1 MPLAPVNI
9 PPGIVKA
16 ATPLQVKGRY
26 WDGNLIR
33 WRSGKLL
40 PVGGWTRI
48 SSTPLAS
55 VARIIFPWT
64 LNNGDEYA
72 AFGCDDHLYVLTDN
86 AGFINVTPPNFVG
99 SEASAI
105 GEYGAYDYGYTYYG
119 LDTDPTYPRPPNLAF
134 LPVFS
139 WTIDNFGEDILAVAS
154 SDGRLLHWNYGEQ
167 YAEEVGLSTV
177 VTIDRVSNVAT
188 VTTVNN
194 HGFLVGDQ
202 VVITGNSVGSLNGT
216 YTVASAPTV
225 TTFTYANAGT
235 NATGSGGTANSVNMP
250 PQNNQGVVVSAERHA
265 VLIGCGGNPRR
276 VAWSDTEDYT
286 NWQFSDPNSAAGFL
300 DLDTRSKITMCTN
313 VREGILI
320 WTEQEAWLM
329 RYIGLPYI
337 YQVEQIG
344 YNCGLIAPR
353 AFATFGGR
361 CVWMS
366 KDSFWIYDGGV
377 AKPLPCE
384 VGSYIFENIDPFA
397 GILYTNGS
405 DNGLFPEVWFWYP
418 STGELTPNK
427 YVVYNYAEGW
437 WSLGT
442 MSRTAGCSAGVFQ
455 YPFTADENND
465 VFQQEDGWTDDGL
478 PITTTRYAETGSI
491 NIQNGNQITH
501 VKQAITD
508 SGYGYDS
515 TALTFFSSFTP
526 EGSETTSGPY
536 NPRPSGYTDMRVTGR
551 DFRVKIMS
559 TKDDEW
565 SIGEMRL
572 ELSAGGRR

>member
-16 ATPLQVKGRY
+16 ATPLKVKGRY

-33 WRSGKLL
+33 WRAGKLQ

-72 AFGCDDHLYVLTDN
+72 AFGCDNQLYLLTDN
-86 AGFINVTPPNFVG
+86 LGFVNVTPPNFVG
-99 SEASAI
+99 SAASAI

-119 LDTDPTYPRPPNLAF
+119 LDTNPTYPRPPNLAF

-154 SDGRLLHWNYGEQ
+154 SDGRLLHWNYNEQ
-167 YAEEVGLSTV
+167 FAEEVGRN
-177 VTIDRVSNVAT
+177 TIVNIARVSNVAT
-188 VTTVNN
+188 VTTANN
-194 HGFLVGDQ
+194 HGFLAGDQ
-202 VVITGNSVGSLNGT
+202 VVIAGNSVGSLNGT
-216 YTVASAPTV
+216 YTVTSAPTY
-225 TTFTYANAGT
+225 TTFTYANPGT
-235 NATGSGGTANSVNMP
+235 NATGLGGTANSANTV
-250 PQNNQGVVVSAERHA
+250 PQNNQGVVVTAERYA

-286 NWQFSDPNSAAGFL
+286 NWKFADPTSAAGFL
-300 DLDTRSKITMCTN
+300 DLDTRSKITMCAN

-384 VGSYIFENIDPFA
+384 VGSYIFQNIDPYA

-418 STGELTPNK
+418 STGQLTPNK

-437 WSLGT
+437 WSLGN
-442 MSRTAGCSAGVFQ
+442 MPRTAGCAAGVFQ
-455 YPFTADENND
+455 YPFTADNNND

-478 PITTTRYAETGSI
+478 PITTSRYAETGSI

-526 EGSETTSGPY
+526 EGTETTSGPY
-536 NPRPSGYTDMRVTGR
+536 NPRSSGYTDMRVTGR
-551 DFRVKIMS
+551 DFRVKIIS
-559 TKDDEW
+559 TKDDPW

>member
-1 MPLAPVNI
+1 
-9 PPGIVKA
+9 
-16 ATPLQVKGRY
+16 
-26 WDGNLIR
+26 
-33 WRSGKLL
+33 
-40 PVGGWTRI
+40 
-48 SSTPLAS
+48 
-55 VARIIFPWT
+55 
-64 LNNGDEYA
+64 
-72 AFGCDDHLYVLTDN
+72 
-86 AGFINVTPPNFVG
+86 
-99 SEASAI
+99 
-105 GEYGAYDYGYTYYG
+105 
-119 LDTDPTYPRPPNLAF
+119 
-134 LPVFS
+134 
-139 WTIDNFGEDILAVAS
+139 
-154 SDGRLLHWNYGEQ
+154 
-167 YAEEVGLSTV
+167 
-177 VTIDRVSNVAT
+177 
-188 VTTVNN
+188 
-194 HGFLVGDQ
+194 
-202 VVITGNSVGSLNGT
+202 
-216 YTVASAPTV
+216 
-225 TTFTYANAGT
+225 
-235 NATGSGGTANSVNMP
+235 
-250 PQNNQGVVVSAERHA
+250 
-265 VLIGCGGNPRR
+265 
-276 VAWSDTEDYT
+276 
-286 NWQFSDPNSAAGFL
+286 
-300 DLDTRSKITMCTN
+300 
-313 VREGILI
+313 
-320 WTEQEAWLM
+320 M

-377 AKPLPCE
+377 AKPLACE
-384 VGSYIFENIDPFA
+384 VGSYIFDNVDPYA

-455 YPFTADENND
+455 YPFAADENND

-491 NIQNGNQITH
+491 NIQNGSQITH

-536 NPRPSGYTDMRVTGR
+536 NPRASGYTDMRVTGR